1 MSDAVDRHASGY
13 AVAAAG
19 LTVAFQ
25 LAGKAT
31 RDALFLSTFG
41 VAALPRMVIAA
52 AIVSVGLTL
61 GLTRVMARSGPG
73 RLVPR
78 LFGLSGALLLLEWA
92 LAGPARPAAAILFYL
107 HFGGLGALL
116 VSGFW
121 ALVNER
127 FDPRSARGAI
137 GRITTGASLGG
148 LLGGILPERVGA
160 TLNLPAMLPLLAVLH
175 LLAGILVLKFRR
187 ATTPQEPVVGR
198 RSPAPARSPWET
210 FLASPY
216 MQGLALLVVL
226 TSAAEGLL
234 DYVFKAGATRIVPDE
249 TTLLRLFAVFY
260 TGAAVVTIIAQLTVL
275 RPLLGRFGIARSAA
289 LLPAGSSA
297 GALGALLLPG
307 FGPLLVARGIEL
319 VLHNSVFRAAY
330 ELLFTPVS
338 PPEKRATKLLLDVGV
353 ARVGD
358 VAAGAL
364 VQTALLAGLATAMP
378 LLGTAMLLGFGALLV
393 ARQLHV
399 GYIGALEQ
407 SLHRRAG
414 DLPAASDDQAATL
427 LRSFGAF
434 DLSELRLGP
443 ASPPSAEAGE
453 AATPAVPPPRPAPID
468 RRRHDLTSSDPAI
481 VIAALSEGPLAPG
494 MVEGAIGLLAWDEV
508 APRAVQALG
517 TVARSEVDRLVAH
530 LLDPEEDFAIR
541 RRLVRVLAEAG
552 GPEAFRGLLQ
562 ALEDQRFEVRYR
574 AGRALAR
581 SMSRDPGLRV
591 PPERVIGTVLRE
603 VAVERGVWESRQLID
618 RSDDDWS
625 PMEAEVLRDRATR
638 SLEHVFTLLSLIL
651 PAETLRLAFHGL
663 HTSDTHLRGTALE
676 YLESVLPEPVRE
688 KLWPFLEAPSRPAHR
703 DRTPEQALQELLA
716 SRESIVLALAAARER
731 GKEAGREGER

>member
-1 MSDAVDRHASGY
+1 VPRTVDRHASGY

-41 VAALPRMVIAA
+41 VAALPRMLIAG
-52 AIVSVGLTL
+52 AIVSAVLTL
-61 GLTRVMARSGPG
+61 GLTRVMARYGPG

-78 LFGLSGALLLLEWA
+78 LFGLSGVLLLLEWA

-148 LLGGILPERVGA
+148 LLGGVLPERVGA
-160 TLNLPAMLPLLAVLH
+160 TLNLPAMLPVLAALH
-175 LLAGILVLKFRR
+175 LLAGILVLRFRR
-187 ATTPQEPVVGR
+187 ATTPQEPGAAR
-198 RSPAPARSPWET
+198 RPPAPARSPWEI
-210 FLASPY
+210 FLESPY
-216 MQGLALLVVL
+216 LQGIALLVVL

-234 DYVFKAGATRIVPDE
+234 DYVFKAGATLTVPDE
-249 TTLLRLFAVFY
+249 TTLLRLFAAFY
-260 TGAAVVTIIAQLTVL
+260 TGTAVLTIGVQLAVL

-289 LLPAGSSA
+289 LLPAGSSVA
-297 GALGALLLPG
+297 ALGAMLLPG
-307 FGPLLVARGIEL
+307 FGPLLIARGIEV

-338 PPEKRATKLLLDVGV
+338 PQEKRATKLVLDVGV

-358 VAAGAL
+358 VVAGVLVQGAL
-364 VQTALLAGLATAMP
+364 FAGLATAMP
-378 LLGTAMLLGFGALLV
+378 LLGATMLLGLGALLV
-393 ARQLHV
+393 ARQLHL
-399 GYIGALEQ
+399 GYVRALEQ

-414 DLPAASDDQAATL
+414 DLPVASGDQAQTL
-427 LRSFGAF
+427 LQSFGAF
-434 DLSELRLGP
+434 DLSELRAGR
-443 ASPPSAEAGE
+443 AITSPDEVPD
-453 AATPAVPPPRPAPID
+453 AAPPPPAVAAVTPID
-468 RRRHDLTSSDPAI
+468 RRRQDLASSNPQVVA
-481 VIAALSEGPLAPG
+481 AALVDGPLAPG

-508 APRAVQALG
+508 AARAIQALG
-517 TVARSEVDRLVAH
+517 TVARTETRRLVAH
-530 LLDPEEDFAIR
+530 VLDPEEDFAIR
-541 RRLVRVLAEAG
+541 RRLVRVLSETTG
-552 GPEAFRGLLQ
+552 EEAFQGLLQ

-581 SMSRDPGLRV
+581 MMSKDATLRV
-591 PPERVIGTVLRE
+591 ERQRVIVSVLRE

-618 RSDDDWS
+618 RADDDWS

-651 PAETLRLAFHGL
+651 PPETLRLAFHGL
-663 HTSDTHLRGTALE
+663 HTLDAYLRGTALE
-676 YLESVLPEPVRE
+676 YLETVLPEPVRE
-688 KLWPFLEAPSRPAHR
+688 KLWPFLEAESRPAHR
-703 DRTPEQALQELLA
+703 DRTPEQALQVLLA
-716 SRESIVLALAAARER
+716 SRESIVLALAAAREKS
-731 GKEAGREGER
+731 KE

>member
-1 MSDAVDRHASGY
+1 MDRHASGY

-41 VAALPRMVIAA
+41 VAALPRMLITA
-52 AIVSVGLTL
+52 AIVSAALTL
-61 GLTRVMARSGPG
+61 GLTRVMTRYGPG
-73 RLVPR
+73 RVVPP
-78 LFGLSGALLLLEWA
+78 LFGLSGVLLLLEWV
-92 LAGPARPAAAILFYL
+92 LSGPARPAAAILFYL

-160 TLNLPAMLPLLAVLH
+160 TLSLPAMLPLLAALH
-175 LLAGILVLKFRR
+175 LLAGILVLRFRR
-187 ATTPQEPVVGR
+187 ATTPQEPGAAR
-198 RSPAPARSPWET
+198 RHPGPARSPREI

-216 MQGLALLVVL
+216 LQGLALLVVL
-226 TSAAEGLL
+226 TSASEGLL
-234 DYVFKAGATRIVPDE
+234 DYVFKAGATLNVPDE
-249 TTLLRLFAVFY
+249 TTLLRLFAAFY
-260 TGAAVVTIIAQLTVL
+260 TATAVLTILAQLTVL
-275 RPLLGRFGIARSAA
+275 RTLLGRFGIARSAA

-307 FGPLLVARGIEL
+307 FGPLLLARGIEL

-338 PPEKRATKLLLDVGV
+338 PQEKRATKLLLDVGV

-358 VAAGAL
+358 VAAGAM
-364 VQTALLAGLATAMP
+364 VQAALFAGLATAMP
-378 LLGTAMLLGFGALLV
+378 LLGATMLLGLGALLT
-393 ARQLHV
+393 ARQLHI
-399 GYIGALEQ
+399 GYVRALAQ
-407 SLHRRAG
+407 SLHRRA
-414 DLPAASDDQAATL
+414 DELPAASADQATTL
-427 LRSFGAF
+427 LQSFGAF
-434 DLSELRLGP
+434 DLSELRQGQ
-443 ASPPSAEAGE
+443 ATISSDEVAA
-453 AATPAVPPPRPAPID
+453 AATPPSPVARPSPID
-468 RRRHDLTSSDPAI
+468 RRRQDLTSSNPLI
-481 VIAALSEGPLAPG
+481 VIAALADGPLAPG

-508 APRAVQALG
+508 APRAIQALG
-517 TVARSEVDRLVAH
+517 TVVQSETDRLLAH

-541 RRLVRVLAEAG
+541 RRLIRVLGEATG
-552 GPEAFRGLLQ
+552 DEAFTGVLR

-581 SMSRDPGLRV
+581 MLSRSPGLRMPREQV
-591 PPERVIGTVLRE
+591 VGAVLRE

-651 PAETLRLAFHGL
+651 PPETLRLAFHGL
-663 HTSDTHLRGTALE
+663 HTHDAHLRGTALE
-676 YLESVLPEPVRE
+676 YLESVLPEPVRV
-688 KLWPFLEAPSRPAHR
+688 KLWPFLEADSRPLQR

-731 GKEAGREGER
+731 SKE